1 MEDDFSFHE
10 KFMGASEFIS
20 PLSGD
25 LVKIQ
30 GLIQSQL
37 IALNG
42 LLADRNSFIFKQTT
56 KDYSSLTKRF
66 LVTLE
71 QYLSSTLV
79 DLFLLVDR
87 IAPLMENYDYDL
99 ETFAEDCATTPQDVE
114 QFVQDVKKMVEVHAT
129 TVSELSVTSM
139 ELSELSGK
147 YTTNSQRAASSS
159 DTAGA
164 VSIGLTVGGV
174 AVGVGAAFF
183 FAPFV
188 AVGTVLVISAGG
200 GGISG
205 LFHYYDKN
213 KSEVYTD
220 AATKLDIAKECS
232 DSFKSPISAIHHKMA
247 ATGRGLET
255 IQRKTT
261 HAIDLEKTAKFR
273 LASYKMAQD
282 EAKKIK
288 EACISIRECSLSI
301 TEMKSQVAHKAK
313 QIEKA

>member
-1 MEDDFSFHE
+1 MNTSTAQAVNQVNDAYIAMEDDFSFHE

-56 KDYSSLTKRF
+56 KDYSSLTKDS
-66 LVTLE
+66 LLL
-71 QYLSSTLV
+71 LSSTS
-79 DLFLLVDR
+79 
-87 IAPLMENYDYDL
+87 NYDYDL